1 MRAIN
6 DGGLNTRM
14 LRVIYIIVE
23 LEIREPHA
31 FVSFET
37 KAVSIMKKYNGRL
50 VTAFELNRQYS
61 SSTNAN
67 EVHVLQFDSQ
77 LDFENYRND
86 EEIKGLVA
94 LRKKAIANT
103 TVLVQGIEK
112 TYE

>member
-1 MRAIN
+1 
-6 DGGLNTRM
+6 M

-23 LEIREPHA
+23 LEIREPQS

-50 VTAFELNRQYS
+50 VMAFEPDRQYS
-61 SSTNAN
+61 SSINAN
-67 EVHVLQFDSQ
+67 EVHVLQFDSL
-77 LDFENYRND
+77 LDFKNYRND
-86 EEIKGLVA
+86 EELKGLVA

>member
-1 MRAIN
+1 M
-6 DGGLNTRM
+6 
-14 LRVIYIIVE
+14 IYIVVE
-23 LEIREPHA
+23 LEIREPQA

-37 KAVSIMKKYNGRL
+37 KAVSIMKKYNGRI

-67 EVHVLQFDSQ
+67 EVHVIQFDSL
-77 LDFENYRND
+77 LDFENYKND
-86 EEIKGLVA
+86 EELKELVT
-94 LRKKAIANT
+94 LREKAIANT